1 MQRARV
7 RQLNPEEAAL
17 WARVARTA
25 LPLPNKAHPLPV
37 SYVHPPK
44 PAVLR
49 SQPMQTVNLIR
60 PLPPLKVTHD
70 KATLDSKWDKTLS
83 RGSVVPD
90 SSIDLHG
97 HNLHS
102 AYVLLDEGLER
113 SIGRGDRVLLLITGK
128 PPQPDSQQP
137 HKRGAIR
144 AAVVGWL
151 AGSRHA
157 DRIAAVR
164 AAHPRHGGNGALY
177 IIIRRRPVR

>member
-1 MQRARV
+1 M

-25 LPLPNKAHPLPV
+25 LPLPNKPHPLPV
-37 SYVHPPK
+37 SYAHPPK

-83 RGSVVPD
+83 RGSIVPD

-144 AAVVGWL
+144 AAVVGL
-151 AGSRHA
+151 VG
-157 DRIAAVR
+157 RIA
-164 AAHPRHGGNGALY
+164 PRGQD
-177 IIIRRRPVR
+177 RRRACRASPARRQRCALHHHKAATRSIRLA